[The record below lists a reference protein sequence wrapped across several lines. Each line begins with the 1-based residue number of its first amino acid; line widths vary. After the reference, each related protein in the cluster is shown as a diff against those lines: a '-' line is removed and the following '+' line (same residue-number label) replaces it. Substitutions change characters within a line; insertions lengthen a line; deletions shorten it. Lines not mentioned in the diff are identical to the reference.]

1 MGKKNKEEDE
11 SIVWKDRKRWLFFG
25 LPWTF
30 TKYTLKNEKLL
41 VESGFFSVR
50 EDEVRL
56 YRIMDISIKRGLMQ
70 RIFGLGTI
78 NCITADKSLPTLIL
92 KNIKNSKDIKEKLS
106 DMVEAERE
114 RKRVSSREFIG
125 GNFETDDFGDYDND

>member
-56 YRIMDISIKRGLMQ
+56 YRIMDISINRGLIQ
-70 RIFGLGTI
+70 RMFKLGTVT
-78 NCITADKSLPTLIL
+78 CISADKSLPTVTL
-92 KNIKNSKDIKEKLS
+92 KNIKNSKEIKEKLS
-106 DMVEAERE
+106 DMVESERE
-114 RKRVSSREFIG
+114 RKRVSSREFM
-125 GNFETDDFGDYDND
+125 TSHYDGDYDDDSIL